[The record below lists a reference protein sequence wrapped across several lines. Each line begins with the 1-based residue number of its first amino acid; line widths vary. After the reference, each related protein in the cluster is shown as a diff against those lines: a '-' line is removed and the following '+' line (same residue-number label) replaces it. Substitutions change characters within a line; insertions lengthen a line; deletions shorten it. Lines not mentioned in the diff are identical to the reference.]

1 MTTWSYPVTLVAS
14 GAGMS
19 GVSYTQALYIPAGRS
34 IWGAAALAA
43 NDTVAGWSYSQVR
56 YIPAGRSIWGAATV
70 AAQSLVGGVLWNT
83 RFGYV
88 PGLFRTAPFYYW
100 GN

>member
-19 GVSYTQALYIPAGRS
+19 GVSYTQAL
-34 IWGAAALAA
+34 
-43 NDTVAGWSYSQVR
+43 